1 MMRSSVSSVSKG
13 NVAMASDGDDH
24 RSNAVTLDLTQARHN
39 FGSDE
44 NLLHEIA
51 IVFIEDVPGLA
62 AELQAACLRNDFA
75 AVARMAHSLKSLCAT
90 FGAEPARSYA
100 QRLELDAANSRSS
113 VTLEKIAVL
122 VDSLNQTISRLQ
134 NELRI
139 SA

>member
-1 MMRSSVSSVSKG
+1 MRLSVSSVTKG
-13 NVAMASDGDDH
+13 DLVMPSDGDNK
-24 RSNAVTLDLTQARHN
+24 SANSVTLDLMQARHN

-51 IVFIEDVPGLA
+51 TVFIEDVPGIA
-62 AELQAACLRNDFA
+62 GELEAACLRGDFIV
-75 AVARMAHSLKSLCAT
+75 VARLAHSLKSLCAT

-100 QRLELDAANSRSS
+100 QRLELDASNCRSA
-113 VTLEKIAVL
+113 VTMEKIHVL
-122 VDSLNQTISRLQ
+122 VESLNCTISQLQ